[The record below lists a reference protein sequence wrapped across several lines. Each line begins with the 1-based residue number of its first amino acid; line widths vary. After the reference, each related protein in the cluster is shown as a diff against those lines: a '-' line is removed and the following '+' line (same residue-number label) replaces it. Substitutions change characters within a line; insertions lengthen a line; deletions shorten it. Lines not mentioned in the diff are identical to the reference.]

1 MVTGAEPVCTADLLA
16 ILPALTDHIVDM
28 VIEKQNAMVCVGSA
42 GAQTNTQNTTFAAP
56 VSTASGGADY
66 YQLSGGNIVVK
77 QAGGYN
83 VKVRSSAY
91 VLVGPVT
98 SSGAC
103 SCHVSIAGTDRGGA
117 SALATA
123 DESDSAVENLDVNV
137 SLQAGAVI
145 AFSGQSFMGST
156 FSASFDFT
164 ISKIS

>member
-16 ILPALTDHIVDM
+16 ILPALTDHIVDA
-28 VIEKQNAMVCVGSA
+28 VIARQNAMVCFGSA
-42 GAQTNTQNTTFAAP
+42 AAQTSTQNTTFAAP
-56 VSTASGGADY
+56 ASIASGGADY
-66 YQLSGGNIVVK
+66 YQLSNGNIVVK

-83 VKVRSSAY
+83 VKVTSSAY
-91 VLVGPVT
+91 VLVGPIT

-103 SCHVSIAGTDRGGA
+103 SCHVNIAGTDRGGA
-117 SALATA
+117 SVIATA
-123 DESDSAVENLDVNV
+123 GESDSTAENLDVNV